1 MQMKHLIMFSLVGIM
16 ALLAFNLIIGNQHE
30 ESREDAVSS
39 VTSEQKTTN
48 TSVSDTK
55 ESNSSSSNIGNKPLG
70 EQPKAILDDAT
81 TKIDQAQQTNQERLA
96 QMNIVDEK

>member
-30 ESREDAVSS
+30 ESRKAAVSI
-39 VTSEQKTTN
+39 VTSEQKMTD

-55 ESNSSSSNIGNKPLG
+55 ESNSSSSSIANKPLG
-70 EQPKAILDDAT
+70 EQPKAILDNAT
-81 TKIDQAQQTNQERLA
+81 TKIDQAQQTNQARLTQMDNEA
-96 QMNIVDEK
+96 Q